1 MSFIALPRRTPPP
14 TIEIRLTYTP
24 GEGQA
29 PVYPHDMILEINAEA
44 IRDIAAAVNAARKRD
59 SSIEVLRDVERKVLT
74 AIREK
79 SPSLELGD
87 QEAAALRNILMQ
99 RAYDQRNTTEGTD
112 YADLAERIARDLDS
126 EEPPMIVTESNE

>member
-1 MSFIALPRRTPPP
+1 
-14 TIEIRLTYTP
+14 
-24 GEGQA
+24 
-29 PVYPHDMILEINAEA
+29 MILEINAEA

-79 SPSLELGD
+79 SSSLELGD

-99 RAYDQRNTTEGTD
+99 RAYDQRNTTEATD

-126 EEPPMIVTESNE
+126 EEPPMIVREQSE

>member
-1 MSFIALPRRTPPP
+1 
-14 TIEIRLTYTP
+14 
-24 GEGQA
+24 
-29 PVYPHDMILEINAEA
+29 MILEINPEA

-59 SSIEVLRDVERKVLT
+59 SSIEVLRDVERKVLV

-79 SPSLELGD
+79 SSSLELGD